1 MILNLKNMNS
11 KPNPTVTISS
21 QSVKE
26 PVKVMVCMERE
37 LKDIAKK
44 LALRVDADEKL
55 LKRILRI
62 VTVCKTANF

>member
-1 MILNLKNMNS
+1 MILNFKNMNS

-26 PVKVMVCMERE
+26 PVKVVVCMERE

-44 LALRVDADEKL
+44 LALRVNADEKL
-55 LKRILRI
+55 LKRILHI